1 MPTDTELS
9 PEDLSDLVLGYVLAD
24 TEKAN
29 AALRRMVGSPLDA
42 AYLLCTLA
50 ELASAQYPPN
60 PAGEFATVEVTADDG
75 GEVPDDAVA
84 AANLVQ
90 ACVNRDTEEIT
101 RLSDQSADDIV
112 FFVNVVGR
120 LLPQV
125 TRALQQQGPLPSYSL
140 TDQLALLRAARL

>member
-1 MPTDTELS
+1 MQTDIELS
-9 PEDLSDLVLGYVLAD
+9 PEDLSDLVLGYILAD

-29 AALRRMVGSPLDA
+29 TALRRLVSTPLDA

-50 ELASAQYPPN
+50 KLASAQYPPN
-60 PAGEFATVEVTADDG
+60 PEGEFAIVEVTADG
-75 GEVPDDAVA
+75 GGDVPLDAVA

-90 ACVNRDTEEIT
+90 ACVNKDTEEIT
-101 RLSDQSADDIV
+101 RLSVESVEDIK

-125 TRALQQQGPLPSYSL
+125 TRALQQEGVIPPYSL
-140 TDQLALLRAARL
+140 TDTLAQLRAMRP

>member
-1 MPTDTELS
+1 MSTDTELA
-9 PEDLSDLVLGYVLAD
+9 PEDQSDLVLGYILAD
-24 TEKAN
+24 AEKAN
-29 AALRRMVGSPLDA
+29 AALRRMVRTPLDA

-50 ELASAQYPPN
+50 ELASSQYRPN
-60 PAGEFATVEVTADDG
+60 RSGEYATVNLTAEDG
-75 GEVPDDAVA
+75 GEVPEDAVA

-101 RLSDQSADDIV
+101 RLSIESVEDIK

-125 TRALQQQGPLPSYSL
+125 TRALQQEGVIPPYSL